1 MKTRKVDVIVIGAG
15 TAGLAA
21 YHAIGGTK
29 HRALLVDH
37 GPLGTTCARVGCM
50 PSKAAL
56 YAGRRFATAN
66 ALGRWDLAT
75 QAATRDRLWR
85 EVRSLRD
92 DLAGGT
98 AETTRTVVGRD
109 LVMGRARFVAPHA
122 IEVDGVRLEAGA
134 FVVATGSH
142 PVIPAALARYGTSV
156 ARGILTTDTLFSLTR
171 LPKSLGL
178 LGLGAIG
185 LELGLAMTR
194 LGVRVVAVEKK
205 PLPAGIDDPVIAQRA
220 IETFGHELDMSL
232 GHEGEVTH
240 DGAHFRLAI
249 DDKTHRV
256 ERVLAALGRKPNLD
270 SLDVDRAGVE
280 WDVGDNAPIDPQ
292 TLRLGRSTIFVAG
305 DANGDRS
312 QQHEAVDE
320 GRIAAHQALALL
332 RGQPLKRPRRRTPIS
347 IVFSDPDVAQVGMRH
362 ADVHRD
368 RVVVGTGSGDHNG
381 RSKIIGAQRNL
392 LRVYADR
399 RDGTLLGASLVSVQG
414 EHLAQLLALAI
425 GRKLTASQLLET
437 PFYHPT
443 VEEMLQTA
451 LKEVVKRLI
460 T

>member
-1 MKTRKVDVIVIGAG
+1 MKTRKADVIVIGAG

-21 YHAIGGTK
+21 WHAVRDAG

-66 ALGRWDLAT
+66 TLGHWDVAM
-75 QAATRDRLWR
+75 QARVRDRLWR

-98 AETTRTVVGRD
+98 ADTTRTVLGRN
-109 LVMGRARFVAPHA
+109 LVTGGARFVAPNA
-122 IEVDGVRLEAGA
+122 IEVAGVRLEAGG

-142 PVIPAALARYGTSV
+142 PVVPPALARYGTSV
-156 ARGILTTDTLFSLTR
+156 ARGILTTDSLFSLTR

-185 LELGLAMTR
+185 IELGLAMTR
-194 LGVRVVAVEKK
+194 LGVRVVAVEQA
-205 PLPAGIDDPVIAQRA
+205 PWPAGIADSVIARRA
-220 IETFGHELDMSL
+220 IEAFGSELDMSL
-232 GHEGEVTH
+232 GQEGEVTR
-240 DGAHFRLAI
+240 DGTQFRLAI
-249 DDKTHRV
+249 GNSTHRV

-270 SLDVDRAGVE
+270 SLDLDRAGVE
-280 WDVGDNAPIDPQ
+280 WDGDDDAPIDPR

-312 QQHEAVDE
+312 LQHEAVDE
-320 GRIAAHQALALL
+320 GRIAAHQALALV
-332 RGQPLKRPRRRTPIS
+332 RGQALKRPRRRTPMS
-347 IVFSDPDVAQVGMRH
+347 IVFSDPDIAQIGMRH
-362 ADVHRD
+362 DDVHRD

-381 RSKIIGAQRNL
+381 RSKIIGAQGNL
-392 LRVYADR
+392 VRVYADR

-414 EHLAQLLALAI
+414 EHLAHLLASAI
-425 GRKLTASQLLET
+425 DQKLTVDRMLAM
-437 PFYHPT
+437 PFYHPS

-451 LKEVVKRLI
+451 LKDAKKRME
-460 T
+460 